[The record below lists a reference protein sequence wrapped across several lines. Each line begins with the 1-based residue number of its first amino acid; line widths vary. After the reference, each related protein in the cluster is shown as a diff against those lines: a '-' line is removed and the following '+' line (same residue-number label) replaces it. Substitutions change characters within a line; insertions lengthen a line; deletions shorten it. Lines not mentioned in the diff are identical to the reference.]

1 MTAAIAGVRE
11 TKFGYPETCRT
22 LVKLWRSH
30 FERIMSAVNCCAC
43 SLCPSTAVLLS
54 NKCFTW
60 RVFSLTK
67 NPLCPPA
74 LMVPQAGL
82 GRTQKKIVSQPPPPA
97 SLSLSLSRRRDSFDV
112 SDFVLEA
119 REHSKNGSDLHS
131 RCDYD
136 AGQID
141 TTLVFFYTIHLFS
154 LKGRL
159 VLVL

>member
-1 MTAAIAGVRE
+1 MTAAIAGVGE

-30 FERIMSAVNCCAC
+30 SDRIMSAVNCCAC

-97 SLSLSLSRRRDSFDV
+97 SLSLSLSLVEGTRLMSQTSCSRR
-112 SDFVLEA
+112 ENIP
-119 REHSKNGSDLHS
+119 KMDLI
-131 RCDYD
+131 CILGVIMTPD
-136 AGQID
+136 
-141 TTLVFFYTIHLFS
+141 
-154 LKGRL
+154 K
-159 VLVL
+159 